1 MRNRLLLLAPAVLLA
16 ACFDEPTPP
25 RGIQI
30 GGTEYNM
37 NLSLPT
43 PVRLPAATSA
53 VSFRV
58 VGGLQVVDSIVVTA
72 TGLKELT
79 GTSAY
84 QFWVVNGLNGAAW
97 PVSHLLRL
105 TRTDTAFAAGA
116 LTTTTVVTNRPG
128 ASPFFTGAKFNTTM
142 RMRAGSNVGTDT
154 VGQSGSFLVLTIQ
167 ADSNAPAYTATT
179 PKPLWFRFR
188 NQQNTAALNDDA
200 VFATPVGV
208 FGSLRSIADSTRY
221 VAQGFGRSAFWD
233 RDRNQI
239 LHFSALAFGLPV
251 PPIGYYYQPYA
262 RDARTGAASRFGSLR
277 EKLTDSSLAN
287 ADLVPA
293 QGTLVQMPDVRFR
306 VREDSL
312 SCTFG
317 GCSQARFPNFTT
329 VQLILEPKLGN
340 NSYPNITTVLQGTI
354 PTLLTTRRAKEGSV
368 TATVMNG
375 TTPVF
380 GATVAIFGAGTGVL
394 ITSKTTN
401 PQGVAAFTQI
411 PSGPVEVRVYPGGT
425 LVATNPV
432 QQVTVPVAGTATV
445 TFTVQ

>member
-1 MRNRLLLLAPAVLLA
+1 MRNRLLLLAPVVALA

-43 PVRLPAATSA
+43 PVRLPAATAA
-53 VSFRV
+53 VSFRTV
-58 VGGLQVVDSIVVTA
+58 TGLQVVDSIVVTA

-84 QFWVVNGLNGAAW
+84 QFWVVNGLTGTAW

-105 TRTDTAFAAGA
+105 TRTDTAFNAGA
-116 LTTTTVVTNRPG
+116 LTTSTVVTNRPG

-142 RMRAGSNVGTDT
+142 RLRAGSNVGVDT
-154 VGQSGSFLVLTIQ
+154 VGQSGAFLVLTIQ

-179 PKPLWFRFR
+179 PKFLWFRFR
-188 NQQNTAALNDDA
+188 NQQNTASLLDDA
-200 VFATPVGV
+200 VIAAPPGI
-208 FGSLRSIADSTRY
+208 FGSLRNISDSTRY

-233 RDRNQI
+233 RNRDAV

-262 RDARTGAASRFGSLR
+262 RDTRTGAASRFGRLR
-277 EKLTDSSLAN
+277 EKRSDSLLTN

-293 QGTLVQMPDVRFR
+293 QGTLVQMPDVRFG

-312 SCTFG
+312 ACTFG
-317 GCSQARFPNFTT
+317 SCGQARFTSFTN
-329 VQLILEPKLGN
+329 VQLVLEPKLGDP
-340 NSYPNITTVLQGTI
+340 SYPNISVILQGTI
-354 PTLLTTRRAKEGSV
+354 PTLLTLRRPKEGTV
-368 TATVMNG
+368 TVSVMNG
-375 TTPVF
+375 TSGVF
-380 GATVAIFGAGTGVL
+380 AATVAIFGSGTGAL
-394 ITSKTTN
+394 IASRTTD
-401 PQGVAAFTQI
+401 PQGNATFNLV
-411 PSGPVEVRVYPGGT
+411 PSGPVEVRVYPPSP
-425 LVATNPV
+425 LVATTPV
-432 QQVTVPVAGTATV
+432 QQATVPVNGTVNV
-445 TFTVQ
+445 TFAVQ